1 MIVRILGEG
10 QLLVDDSAADELASL
25 DAKLEA
31 AVEVSDEDEFKT
43 ALDELLARVRSIGT
57 PVDPGT
63 LEASDL
69 IIPAEDATMAEV
81 HKLLA
86 DEGVIPS

>member
-10 QLLVDDSAADELASL
+10 QLYMEDSAADELAAL

-31 AVEVSDEDEFKT
+31 AVEMDDEREFRI
-43 ALDELLARVRSIGT
+43 ALGELLAQVRSIGT

-63 LEASDL
+63 LEPSDL
-69 IIPAEDATMAEV
+69 IIPGEDATMAEV

-86 DEGVIPS
+86 DEGVIPG

>member
-10 QLLVDDSAADELASL
+10 QLNVDDSAADELAAL
-25 DAKLEA
+25 DAKLES
-31 AVEVSDEDEFKT
+31 AVERADEQEFEP
-43 ALDELLARVRSIGT
+43 ALDELLTKVRSIGT

-63 LEASDL
+63 LEPSDL
-69 IIPAEDATMAEV
+69 IIPGEGATMAEV